1 MLVGNKSDLTH
12 LRAVTTEQG
21 AAYAQKKGMA
31 FIETSALAATN
42 VDLAFQKVL
51 NEIY

>member
-1 MLVGNKSDLTH
+1 MP
-12 LRAVTTEQG
+12 
-21 AAYAQKKGMA
+21 

-51 NEIY
+51 NEIYQKVTRKGVLARSGETTGPSRSIATDNV